1 MLFFPLITQLQRSP
15 RLFAGLVV
23 FGVVFLNTAAASTAT
38 NKNSRP
44 AELIGSWNEGVCFN
58 SDELEAHAKTDAT
71 EDFVVLGVAIENSAS
86 STNSIVTAVEGDV
99 VGDVWGQSSALG
111 QLDWS
116 GQAWNDVCQT
126 TGTTTDIWKGVVV
139 EAVAKLKSWDKAKP
153 WCDLDRKIKTDLGV
167 GTADGEVIEI
177 SSIEVHRT
185 KGGSNGQTDFISGI
199 DAEVSANWVKKTTK
213 IYTTGRTGET
223 VEVFVTVVNQTNHCC
238 ASVIGQA
245 SGKVEFREIHFSTTK
260 LAVLKGI
267 DVLSAQ
273 IQGELLCQRDV
284 EAQTDV
290 ESVVSTIQTALIVA
304 GVISDGEACAHG
316 VEQSAVFFRSR
327 WNDAFAWSGS
337 TCNCIQAR
345 ASGQN
350 EC

>member
-1 MLFFPLITQLQRSP
+1 MLFFPLITQLQRSH
-15 RLFAGLVV
+15 RLIAGLVM
-23 FGVVFLNTAAASTAT
+23 FGVTSESEASEICPT

-44 AELIGSWNEGVCFN
+44 AELIGSWNEGVNLN

-71 EDFVVLGVAIENSAS
+71 EDFVVLGVTIECCTSC
-86 STNSIVTAVEGDV
+86 TNSVVTAVEGDV
-99 VGDVWGQSSALG
+99 VSNVWSQSCALG

-116 GQAWNDVCQT
+116 GQARNDVCQT
-126 TGTTTDIWKGVVV
+126 TGTTTNVWQSIVV
-139 EAVAKLKSWDKAKP
+139 EAITNLNGWNKAKP
-153 WCDLDRKIKTDLGV
+153 WGDLDWIVKTNLGV
-167 GTADGEVIEI
+167 RTADGEVIEI
-177 SSIEVHRT
+177 SSVKIHRT

-213 IYTTGRTGET
+213 IDASSRTRET
-223 VEVFVTVVNQTNHCC
+223 IKVFVVVVNQTNHSC
-238 ASVIGQA
+238 ASVIRQA
-245 SGKVEFREIHFSTTK
+245 SGKVEFGEIDICTAE
-260 LAVLKGI
+260 LAVLKGVDI
-267 DVLSAQ
+267 FSAQ
-273 IQGELLCQRDV
+273 IQGQLLSQRDV

-290 ESVVSTIQTALIVA
+290 ECVVSTIQTALIVA

-327 WNDAFAWSGS
+327 WNDAFAWSGGAS
-337 TCNCIQAR
+337 DSVQAR